1 MLTFNEIPKNS
12 FIVVYTKKYA
22 ETQASVKDL
31 KVPEEYKD
39 NPSYLF
45 GGGTKLEND
54 FLVNMES
61 KWTFTKVIP
70 DSPEFR
76 EALAFELHDAYL
88 KNNYLR
94 GYLDEE
100 SMLGIQ
106 TVKVYYYDGEKTFEV
121 KYAR

>member
-1 MLTFNEIPKNS
+1 MLKFNEIPKNS

-45 GGGTKLEND
+45 GSGKKLEND
-54 FLVNMES
+54 FLVHLES
-61 KWTFTKVIP
+61 KWTFTKVIT

-76 EALAFELHDAYL
+76 DALEFELKPYHH
-88 KNNYLR
+88 NNYLR
-94 GYLDEE
+94 GYLEEE

-106 TVKVYYYDGEKTFEV
+106 TIKVYYYDGEKTFEV

>member
-1 MLTFNEIPKNS
+1 MLKFNEIPKNS

-45 GGGTKLEND
+45 GSGTKLEND
-54 FLVNMES
+54 FLVHLES

-76 EALAFELHDAYL
+76 DALEFELKPYHH
-88 KNNYLR
+88 NNYLR
-94 GYLDEE
+94 GYLEEE
-100 SMLGIQ
+100 SMLGIE
-106 TVKVYYYDGEKTFEV
+106 TIKVYYYDGEKVFEV
-121 KYAR
+121 NYAE